1 MPIESVVARRTNR
14 RQNCFTADSDAILTK
29 GLLRFNSDFLQSKA
43 SDILEAEMDFID
55 QIGLKNIYRLPVPT
69 DWFR

>member
-1 MPIESVVARRTNR
+1 LQGEQTDDKIV
-14 RQNCFTADSDAILTK
+14 FTTDSDAILTK
-29 GLLRFNSDFLQSKA
+29 GIITFNSDFLQSKA

-55 QIGLKNIYRLPVPT
+55 QIGLKEHLSLTRA